1 MLEREF
7 TRVLPGTSGK
17 TDFTTESFNLVHEG
31 KTHVIKVFPFTIGT
45 AKENHLILRD
55 KFISRYQCRIARE
68 NGAYIIEDL
77 NSTNGTCLDG
87 ERIKK
92 KSLHA
97 FHQLQLGETKLTIKI
112 KCHQEKLKSMMRSP
126 FHGIYTQSQ
135 NMYQLFNLIKKFA
148 PREEPVW
155 ICGQTGCGKE
165 LVARALQ
172 LESRRP
178 GAFIALNCGAISSS
192 LFESELF
199 GHVKGAFT
207 GAHKNKKGAFELA
220 HEGTL
225 FLDEI
230 AELPL
235 KQQIKLLRVLETGL
249 VTPVGSEKPMKVS
262 VRLICAT
269 HQDIKYL
276 VAEKKFREDLF
287 FRLWTLPLSVPSLQ
301 ERKNDIP
308 YLAKHFAA
316 LKGKN
321 MESKLLKILSSHPWP
336 GNIRELKNTIF
347 HLAALAEEENIA
359 SSHWHERESQG
370 SLKFTD
376 LKKIEK
382 KQIISVLSH
391 FKWNKSKVAESLGL
405 SRTSLYR
412 KIKQYNV
419 YSEERL
425 KK

>member
-1 MLEREF
+1 MVSGNGVKKAVLLKKDNLHPEIIVRALIKNQNKILLCKSV
-7 TRVLPGTSGK
+7 TGKHAYLPGG
-17 TDFTTESFNLVHEG
+17 
-31 KTHVIKVFPFTIGT
+31 HVEVGETPEE
-45 AKENHLILRD
+45 AL
-55 KFISRYQCRIARE
+55 ARE
-68 NGAYIIEDL
+68 IMEELGVTIE
-77 NSTNGTCLDG
+77 
-87 ERIKK
+87 IQKK
-92 KSLHA
+92 I
-97 FHQLQLGETKLTIKI
+97 G
-112 KCHQEKLKSMMRSP
+112 
-126 FHGIYTQSQ
+126 
-135 NMYQLFNLIKKFA
+135 
-148 PREEPVW
+148 
-155 ICGQTGCGKE
+155 
-165 LVARALQ
+165 
-172 LESRRP
+172 
-178 GAFIALNCGAISSS
+178 
-192 LFESELF
+192 
-199 GHVKGAFT
+199 
-207 GAHKNKKGAFELA
+207 
-220 HEGTL
+220 
-225 FLDEI
+225 
-230 AELPL
+230 
-235 KQQIKLLRVLETGL
+235 VLETGL

-347 HLAALAEEENIA
+347 HLAALSEEENIA
-359 SSHWHERESQG
+359 SSHWHQREAQG
-370 SLKFTD
+370 GFKLTD